1 MNLEAIILE
10 EIKQS
15 AAGRISF
22 DRWMDLAL
30 YHPDYGYYTSG
41 KVEIGSKGD
50 FFTSSSLGADFGQL
64 LAEQFVEM
72 AAFLGNSRRIYF
84 SGSGSRFGNF
94 SERYPLII

>member
-72 AAFLGNSRRIYF
+72 AEFLGNSPGF
-84 SGSGSRFGNF
+84 TLV
-94 SERYPLII
+94 EV